1 MKKVIVPIAKG
12 FEEIELISI
21 VDILRRVQI
30 PIEILSLESHKKVVG
45 AHNITLYTD
54 DILESKSYQDY
65 ACIALAGGYEN
76 MQRMCQHHQLGEILT
91 DFYQQHKL
99 IAALCASPIVLAHFG
114 VLKNNFTCYPS
125 CQHEVRDKTRTSNFI
140 HQNVYFED
148 HILTSQGPATAME
161 FALTLAD
168 IVLTQDF
175 TTYQMH
181 QTFQNTQVQKVAEGL
196 LYHTQ

>member
-30 PIEILSLESHKKVVG
+30 PVEILSLESHKEVVG
-45 AHNITLYTD
+45 AHNITLYVD
-54 DILESKSYQDY
+54 DIFGSKSYQDY

-76 MQRMCQHHQLGEILT
+76 MQRMCQNHQLGEILT

-114 VLKNNFTCYPS
+114 VLQNNFTCYPS
-125 CQHEVRDKTRTSNFI
+125 CQHEVLDKAKTSSFM

-148 HILTSQGPATAME
+148 RILTSQGPATAME
-161 FALTLAD
+161 FALRLAD
-168 IVLTQDF
+168 IVLTEDF
-175 TTYQMH
+175 ATYQIH
-181 QTFQNTQVQKVAEGL
+181 QTFQNTQVQKVAEGS
-196 LYHTQ
+196 LYHT